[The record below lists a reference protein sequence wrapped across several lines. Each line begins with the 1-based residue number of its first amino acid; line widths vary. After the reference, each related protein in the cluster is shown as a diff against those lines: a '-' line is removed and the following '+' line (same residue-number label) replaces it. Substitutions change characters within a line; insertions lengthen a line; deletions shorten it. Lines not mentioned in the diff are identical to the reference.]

1 MIASAH
7 LGKSPPQGGEAAEPW
22 LGSRERLVAEEVEA
36 IDLCHLQGGLPFL
49 GCHLQRRATLNP
61 VTIDALGR

>member
-22 LGSRERLVAEEVEA
+22 LGSRELLVTEEVEA
-36 IDLCHLQGGLPFL
+36 IDLCVICRVSCPSWGVIFSVERL
-49 GCHLQRRATLNP
+49 
-61 VTIDALGR
+61 